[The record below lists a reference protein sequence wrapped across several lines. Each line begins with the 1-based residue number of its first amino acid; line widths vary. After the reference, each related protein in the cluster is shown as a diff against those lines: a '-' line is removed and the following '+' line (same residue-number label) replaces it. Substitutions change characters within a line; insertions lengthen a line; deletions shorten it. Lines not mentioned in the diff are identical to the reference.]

1 MKCYLQKL
9 LVTECER
16 QEREMQMRDDLG
28 ITTKLENGKAYL
40 EFVLPE
46 TMGRL
51 LSVLQI
57 EIWEDADGGRLV
69 FHGEYDPEEAD
80 CMTALLLRPHL
91 WDGMRDP
98 YVYLV
103 KAKGR
108 FGTVEYGEKMGGTK
122 NEEESDPAENITEIV
137 EVFWRQELAIYD
149 VRVVDKKG
157 IFLNEKEFLP
167 HEVEYRLPPQ
177 ISDAGTREEH
187 MKADLE
193 QLDRMGVNA
202 IRLEGTGSG
211 AEEPDRCEVR
221 SFYNLCRGRGFLTGD
236 RWIRSEKLPVYRG
249 LPGETTCQALLAAD
263 GRTLTERYYY
273 YQAKWSSEPVLYPA
287 LSTLHRQENG
297 LVSLTIYSNQKKVVL
312 YVDGVLFLFQT
323 AASGDP
329 EFIFEDIPVAKLP
342 LHLAAE
348 AGNLSISLTVTKL

>member
-1 MKCYLQKL
+1 
-9 LVTECER
+9 
-16 QEREMQMRDDLG
+16 MQMRDDLG

-40 EFVLPE
+40 EFALPE
-46 TMGRL
+46 KIGRL
-51 LSVLQI
+51 LSALQI
-57 EIWEDADGGRLV
+57 EIWEGAEGERLV
-69 FHGEYDPEEAD
+69 FHGEYSSEDAD
-80 CMTALLLRPHL
+80 SMTALLLRPHL

-103 KAKGR
+103 KAQGR
-108 FGTVEYGEKMGGTK
+108 FGAAEYGETFGVTA
-122 NEEESDPAENITEIV
+122 EEETVDASSIDEVTEV
-137 EVFWRQELAIYD
+137 YWRQELAIYD

-167 HEVEYRLPPQ
+167 HEAAYRLPPQ
-177 ISDAGTREEH
+177 ISDAGTWEEH

-193 QLDRMGVNA
+193 QLARMGVNA

-211 AEEPDRCEVR
+211 AEGQDLCEVR
-221 SFYNLCRGRGFLTGD
+221 SFYSLCRKRGFLTGD
-236 RWIRSEKLPVYRG
+236 LWIRPENLPVYRG
-249 LPGETTCQALLAAD
+249 LPGETMAEALLAAD

-297 LVSLTIYSNQKKVVL
+297 LLSLTIYSNQKKVVL
-312 YVDGVLFLFQT
+312 YVDGVLFLFQS

>member
-1 MKCYLQKL
+1 
-9 LVTECER
+9 
-16 QEREMQMRDDLG
+16 MQMRDDLG

-40 EFVLPE
+40 EFALPE
-46 TMGRL
+46 KIGRL
-51 LSVLQI
+51 LSALQI
-57 EIWEDADGGRLV
+57 EIWEGAEGERLV
-69 FHGEYDPEEAD
+69 FHGEYSSEEAD
-80 CMTALLLRPHL
+80 SMTALLLRPHL
-91 WDGMRDP
+91 WDGVRDP

-103 KAKGR
+103 KAQGR
-108 FGTVEYGEKMGGTK
+108 FGAAEYGETFGVTS
-122 NEEESDPAENITEIV
+122 EEETVDASSIDEVTEV
-137 EVFWRQELAIYD
+137 YWRQELAIYD

-157 IFLNEKEFLP
+157 IFLNKKEFLP
-167 HEVEYRLPPQ
+167 HEVAYRFPPQ
-177 ISDAGTREEH
+177 ISDAGAWEEH

-193 QLDRMGVNA
+193 RLTRMGVNA
-202 IRLEGTGSG
+202 IRLEGIGSG
-211 AEEPDRCEVR
+211 AEEQDLCEVR
-221 SFYNLCRGRGFLTGD
+221 SFYSLCRRSGFLTGD
-236 RWIRSEKLPVYRG
+236 LWIRSENLPVYRG
-249 LPGETTCQALLAAD
+249 LPGETMAEALLAAD

-273 YQAKWSSEPVLYPA
+273 YQAKWNSEPVLYPA

>member
-1 MKCYLQKL
+1 
-9 LVTECER
+9 
-16 QEREMQMRDDLG
+16 MQMRADLG

-40 EFVLPE
+40 EFALPE
-46 TMGRL
+46 KIGRL
-51 LSVLQI
+51 LSTLQI
-57 EIWEDADGGRLV
+57 EIWEGAEGERLV
-69 FHGEYDPEEAD
+69 FHGEYSSEEAD
-80 CMTALLLRPHL
+80 SMTALLLRPHL
-91 WDGMRDP
+91 WDGVRDP

-103 KAKGR
+103 KAQGR
-108 FGTVEYGEKMGGTK
+108 FGTVEYGEKTGCTE
-122 NEEESDPAENITEIV
+122 NEEESDPAEDITGAV
-137 EVFWRQELAIYD
+137 EVYWQQELAIYD

-167 HEVEYRLPPQ
+167 HEVCYRMLLQ
-177 ISDAGTREEH
+177 TGDAGIWEEQ
-187 MKADLE
+187 MNEALE
-193 QLDRMGVNA
+193 RLARMGVNA

-211 AEEPDRCEVR
+211 AERQNCYEVR
-221 SFYNLCRGRGFLTGD
+221 AFYRLCRRCGFLTGD
-236 RWIRSEKLPVYRG
+236 LWIRPENLPVYRG
-249 LPGETTCQALLAAD
+249 LPGEVAEALLSAD

-287 LSTLHRQENG
+287 LSILHRQENG

-312 YVDGVLFLFQT
+312 YVDGVLFLFQS

-329 EFIFEDIPVAKLP
+329 EFIFEDIPVEKLP

>member
-1 MKCYLQKL
+1 
-9 LVTECER
+9 
-16 QEREMQMRDDLG
+16 MQMRDDLG

-40 EFVLPE
+40 EFALPE
-46 TMGRL
+46 KIGRL
-51 LSVLQI
+51 LSALQI
-57 EIWEDADGGRLV
+57 EIWEGAEGERLV
-69 FHGEYDPEEAD
+69 FHGEYSSEDAD
-80 CMTALLLRPHL
+80 SMTALLLRPHL

-103 KAKGR
+103 KAQGR
-108 FGTVEYGEKMGGTK
+108 FGAAEYGETFGVTA
-122 NEEESDPAENITEIV
+122 EEETVDASSIDEVTEV
-137 EVFWRQELAIYD
+137 YWQQELAIYD

-167 HEVEYRLPPQ
+167 HEVVYRLPPQ

-312 YVDGVLFLFQT
+312 YVDGVLFLFQS

-329 EFIFEDIPVAKLP
+329 EFIFEDIPVTKLP

>member
-1 MKCYLQKL
+1 
-9 LVTECER
+9 
-16 QEREMQMRDDLG
+16 MQMRDDLG

-40 EFVLPE
+40 EFALPE
-46 TMGRL
+46 KIGRL
-51 LSVLQI
+51 LSALQI
-57 EIWEDADGGRLV
+57 EIWEGAEGERLV
-69 FHGEYDPEEAD
+69 FHGEYSSEEAD
-80 CMTALLLRPHL
+80 SMTALLLRPHL
-91 WDGMRDP
+91 WDGVRDP

-122 NEEESDPAENITEIV
+122 NEEESDSAENITEIV

-167 HEVEYRLPPQ
+167 HEVAYRFPPQ
-177 ISDAGTREEH
+177 ISDAGAWEEH

-193 QLDRMGVNA
+193 RLARMGVNA

-211 AEEPDRCEVR
+211 AEGQDLCEVR
-221 SFYNLCRGRGFLTGD
+221 SFYSLCRKRGFLTGD
-236 RWIRSEKLPVYRG
+236 LWIRPENLPVYRG

-273 YQAKWSSEPVLYPA
+273 YQAKWNSEPVLYPA

-297 LVSLTIYSNQKKVVL
+297 LFSLTIYSNQKKVVL

>member
-1 MKCYLQKL
+1 
-9 LVTECER
+9 
-16 QEREMQMRDDLG
+16 MQMRDDLG

-40 EFVLPE
+40 EFALPE
-46 TMGRL
+46 KIGRL
-51 LSVLQI
+51 LSALQI
-57 EIWEDADGGRLV
+57 EIWEGAEGERLV
-69 FHGEYDPEEAD
+69 FHGEYSSEEAD
-80 CMTALLLRPHL
+80 SMTALLLRPHL

-103 KAKGR
+103 KAQGR
-108 FGTVEYGEKMGGTK
+108 FGAAEYGETFGVTA
-122 NEEESDPAENITEIV
+122 EEETVDASSIDEVTEV
-137 EVFWRQELAIYD
+137 YWRQELAIYD
-149 VRVVDKKG
+149 VHVIDKKG

-167 HEVEYRLPPQ
+167 HEVVYRLSPQ
-177 ISDAGTREEH
+177 ISDAGTREEQVRR
-187 MKADLE
+187 DLE
-193 QLDRMGVNA
+193 RLARMGANV
-202 IRLEGTGSG
+202 IRLEGTGTEG
-211 AEEPDRCEVR
+211 QGRCEVG
-221 SFYNLCRGRGFLTGD
+221 SFYSLCRRGGFLTGD
-236 RWIRSEKLPVYRG
+236 LWIRPENLPVYRG
-249 LPGETTCQALLAAD
+249 LPGETMAEALLAAD

-287 LSTLHRQENG
+287 LPTLHRQENG
-297 LVSLTIYSNQKKVVL
+297 LLSLTIYSNQKKVVL

>member
-28 ITTKLENGKAYL
+28 ITIKLENGKAYL
-40 EFVLPE
+40 EFALPE
-46 TMGRL
+46 KIGRL
-51 LSVLQI
+51 LSALQI
-57 EIWEDADGGRLV
+57 EIWEGADGERLV
-69 FHGEYDPEEAD
+69 FHGEYAPEESD

-98 YVYLV
+98 YVYLL
-103 KAKGR
+103 KAQGR
-108 FGTVEYGEKMGGTK
+108 FGT
-122 NEEESDPAENITEIV
+122 V

-167 HEVEYRLPPQ
+167 HEVAYRLPPQ
-177 ISDAGTREEH
+177 ISDAGTREEQ
-187 MKADLE
+187 MRRDLDR
-193 QLDRMGVNA
+193 LARMGVNA
-202 IRLEGTGSG
+202 IRLEGTGAG
-211 AEEPDRCEVR
+211 TEEQDRCEVR

-236 RWIRSEKLPVYRG
+236 RWIRPEILPVYRG
-249 LPGETTCQALLAAD
+249 LPGETTTEALLEAD

-273 YQAKWSSEPVLYPA
+273 YQAKWSNEPVLYPA

-297 LVSLTIYSNQKKVVL
+297 LLSLTIYSNQKKVVL
-312 YVDGVLFLFQT
+312 YVDGVLFLFQS

-348 AGNLSISLTVTKL
+348 AGNLSISLTVSKI

>member
-1 MKCYLQKL
+1 
-9 LVTECER
+9 
-16 QEREMQMRDDLG
+16 MQMRDDLG

-40 EFVLPE
+40 EFALPE
-46 TMGRL
+46 KIGRL
-51 LSVLQI
+51 LSALQI
-57 EIWEDADGGRLV
+57 EIWEDAEGGRLV
-69 FHGEYDPEEAD
+69 FHGEYAAEESD

-98 YVYLV
+98 YVYLL
-103 KAKGR
+103 KAQGR
-108 FGTVEYGEKMGGTK
+108 FGTMEYGEKTGCTE
-122 NEEESDPAENITEIV
+122 NEEKSDSAEDITEAV
-137 EVFWRQELAIYD
+137 EVYWRQELAIYD
-149 VRVVDKKG
+149 VHVIDKKG

-167 HEVEYRLPPQ
+167 HEVVYRLPPQ
-177 ISDAGTREEH
+177 ISNAGTRVEQVRR
-187 MKADLE
+187 DLE
-193 QLDRMGVNA
+193 QLARMGADV
-202 IRLEGTGSG
+202 IRLEGTGTG
-211 AEEPDRCEVR
+211 AGGLNCAGVR
-221 SFYNLCRGRGFLTGD
+221 TFYSLCRKRGFLTGD
-236 RWIRSEKLPVYRG
+236 LWIRPENLPVYRG
-249 LPGETTCQALLAAD
+249 LSGETTCQALLAAD

-312 YVDGVLFLFQT
+312 YVDGVLFLFQS

>member
-1 MKCYLQKL
+1 
-9 LVTECER
+9 
-16 QEREMQMRDDLG
+16 MQMRNDLG

-40 EFVLPE
+40 EFALPE
-46 TMGRL
+46 KIGRL
-51 LSVLQI
+51 LSALQI
-57 EIWEDADGGRLV
+57 EIWEGAEGERLV
-69 FHGEYDPEEAD
+69 FHGEYSSEEAD
-80 CMTALLLRPHL
+80 SMTALLLRPHL
-91 WDGMRDP
+91 WDGVRDP
-98 YVYLV
+98 YVYRV
-103 KAKGR
+103 KAQGR
-108 FGTVEYGEKMGGTK
+108 FGAAEYGETFGVTA
-122 NEEESDPAENITEIV
+122 EEETVDASSIDEVTEV
-137 EVFWRQELAIYD
+137 YWQQKLAIYD

-167 HEVEYRLPPQ
+167 HEVAYRFPPQ
-177 ISDAGTREEH
+177 ISDAGVWEEH

-193 QLDRMGVNA
+193 RLARMGVNA
-202 IRLEGTGSG
+202 IRLEETGSG
-211 AEEPDRCEVR
+211 AEGQDLCEVR
-221 SFYNLCRGRGFLTGD
+221 SFYSLCRRSGFLTGD
-236 RWIRSEKLPVYRG
+236 LWIRPENLPVYRG
-249 LPGETTCQALLAAD
+249 LPGETMAEALLAAD

-297 LVSLTIYSNQKKVVL
+297 LLSLTIYSNQKKVVL
-312 YVDGVLFLFQT
+312 YVDGVLFLFQS

>member
-1 MKCYLQKL
+1 
-9 LVTECER
+9 
-16 QEREMQMRDDLG
+16 MQMRDDLG

-46 TMGRL
+46 KIGRL
-51 LSVLQI
+51 LSALQI
-57 EIWEDADGGRLV
+57 EIWEEAEGGRLV
-69 FHGEYDPEEAD
+69 FHGEYVPEESD

-91 WDGMRDP
+91 WDGLRDP

-103 KAKGR
+103 KAQGR
-108 FGTVEYGEKMGGTK
+108 FGTVEYGEKTGCTE
-122 NEEESDPAENITEIV
+122 NEEESDPAEDITGAV
-137 EVFWRQELAIYD
+137 EVYWRQELTIYD

-167 HEVEYRLPPQ
+167 HEVVYRLPPQ
-177 ISDAGTREEH
+177 ISDAGTRVEQVRR
-187 MKADLE
+187 DLE
-193 QLDRMGVNA
+193 RLVRMGVNV
-202 IRLEGTGSG
+202 IRLEGTGTG
-211 AEEPDRCEVR
+211 AEGVNCSEVR
-221 SFYNLCRGRGFLTGD
+221 MFYSLCRKRGFLTGD
-236 RWIRSEKLPVYRG
+236 LWIRPENLPVYRG

-273 YQAKWSSEPVLYPA
+273 YQAKWSNEPVLYPA

-348 AGNLSISLTVTKL
+348 AGNLSISLTVSKI

>member
-1 MKCYLQKL
+1 
-9 LVTECER
+9 
-16 QEREMQMRDDLG
+16 MQMRDDLG

-40 EFVLPE
+40 EFALPE
-46 TMGRL
+46 KIGRL
-51 LSVLQI
+51 LSALQI
-57 EIWEDADGGRLV
+57 EIWEGAEGERLV
-69 FHGEYDPEEAD
+69 FHGEYSSEEAD
-80 CMTALLLRPHL
+80 SMTALLLRPHL

-98 YVYLV
+98 YVYRV
-103 KAKGR
+103 KAQGR
-108 FGTVEYGEKMGGTK
+108 FGAAEYGETFGVTA
-122 NEEESDPAENITEIV
+122 EEETVDASSIDEVTEV
-137 EVFWRQELAIYD
+137 YWQQKLAIYD

-167 HEVEYRLPPQ
+167 HEVAYRFPPQ
-177 ISDAGTREEH
+177 ISDAGVWEEH

-193 QLDRMGVNA
+193 RLARMGVNA
-202 IRLEGTGSG
+202 IRLEETG
-211 AEEPDRCEVR
+211 AEGQDSPEVR
-221 SFYNLCRGRGFLTGD
+221 AFYSLCRRGGFFTGD
-236 RWIRSEKLPVYRG
+236 LWIRPENLPVYRG
-249 LPGETTCQALLAAD
+249 LLGETMAEALLAAD

-297 LVSLTIYSNQKKVVL
+297 LLSLTIYSNQKKVVL
-312 YVDGVLFLFQT
+312 YVDGELFLFQS

-329 EFIFEDIPVAKLP
+329 EFIFEDIPVEKLP

>member
-1 MKCYLQKL
+1 
-9 LVTECER
+9 
-16 QEREMQMRDDLG
+16 
-28 ITTKLENGKAYL
+28 
-40 EFVLPE
+40 
-46 TMGRL
+46 
-51 LSVLQI
+51 
-57 EIWEDADGGRLV
+57 
-69 FHGEYDPEEAD
+69 
-80 CMTALLLRPHL
+80 
-91 WDGMRDP
+91 
-98 YVYLV
+98 
-103 KAKGR
+103 
-108 FGTVEYGEKMGGTK
+108 
-122 NEEESDPAENITEIV
+122 
-137 EVFWRQELAIYD
+137 
-149 VRVVDKKG
+149 
-157 IFLNEKEFLP
+157 
-167 HEVEYRLPPQ
+167 
-177 ISDAGTREEH
+177 

-211 AEEPDRCEVR
+211 AEEQDRCEVR

-312 YVDGVLFLFQT
+312 YVDGVLFLFQS

>member
-1 MKCYLQKL
+1 
-9 LVTECER
+9 
-16 QEREMQMRDDLG
+16 MQMRDDLG

-40 EFVLPE
+40 EFALPE
-46 TMGRL
+46 KIGRL
-51 LSVLQI
+51 LSALQI
-57 EIWEDADGGRLV
+57 EIWEGAEGERLV
-69 FHGEYDPEEAD
+69 FHGEYSSEEAD
-80 CMTALLLRPHL
+80 SMTALLLRPHL

-103 KAKGR
+103 KAQGR

-122 NEEESDPAENITEIV
+122 NEEESDHAEDITEAV
-137 EVFWRQELAIYD
+137 EVYWQQELAIYD
-149 VRVVDKKG
+149 VHVIDKKG

-167 HEVEYRLPPQ
+167 HEVVYRLPLQ
-177 ISDAGTREEH
+177 ISDAGTRVEQVRR
-187 MKADLE
+187 DLE
-193 QLDRMGVNA
+193 RLVRMGANV
-202 IRLEGTGSG
+202 IRLEGTGIGTGGQDS
-211 AEEPDRCEVR
+211 R
-221 SFYNLCRGRGFLTGD
+221 SVSRFYSLCRRCGFLTGEL
-236 RWIRSEKLPVYRG
+236 WIRPENLPMYRG
-249 LPGETTCQALLAAD
+249 LPGEVAEALLSAD

-297 LVSLTIYSNQKKVVL
+297 LLSLAIYSNQKKVVI
-312 YVDGVLFLFQT
+312 YVDGVLFLFQS

-329 EFIFEDIPVAKLP
+329 EFIFEDIPVEKLP

>member
-1 MKCYLQKL
+1 
-9 LVTECER
+9 
-16 QEREMQMRDDLG
+16 MQMRDDLG

-40 EFVLPE
+40 EFALPE
-46 TMGRL
+46 KIGRL
-51 LSVLQI
+51 LSALQI
-57 EIWEDADGGRLV
+57 EIWEGAEGERLV
-69 FHGEYDPEEAD
+69 FHGEYSSEEAD
-80 CMTALLLRPHL
+80 SMMALLLRPHL
-91 WDGMRDP
+91 WDGVRDP

-103 KAKGR
+103 KAQGR
-108 FGTVEYGEKMGGTK
+108 FGAAEYGETFGVTS
-122 NEEESDPAENITEIV
+122 EEETVDASSIDEVTEV
-137 EVFWRQELAIYD
+137 YWRQELAIYD

-167 HEVEYRLPPQ
+167 HEVAYRFPPQ
-177 ISDAGTREEH
+177 ISDAGAWEEH

-193 QLDRMGVNA
+193 RLARMGVNA

-211 AEEPDRCEVR
+211 AEGQDLCEVR
-221 SFYNLCRGRGFLTGD
+221 SFYSLCRRSGFLTGD
-236 RWIRSEKLPVYRG
+236 LWIRPENLPVYRG
-249 LPGETTCQALLAAD
+249 LPGETMAEALLAAD

-273 YQAKWSSEPVLYPA
+273 YQAKWNSEPMLYPA